1 MSDPVLSAVVREVR
15 DVCRGGR
22 PATRFADLT
31 CEAGRVVG
39 LVSRD
44 DFFRGLN
51 VVSGQSVALSVA
63 ECRGRARVTLPRTT
77 SAPHSGG
84 GRPSARGSS

>member
-1 MSDPVLSAVVREVR
+1 MSDPVLSAVVCEV
-15 DVCRGGR
+15 
-22 PATRFADLT
+22 
-31 CEAGRVVG
+31 
-39 LVSRD
+39 RD

-63 ECRGRARVTLPRTT
+63 ECREHARVTLLRTT

-84 GRPSARGSS
+84 GRPAARGLS